1 MNSKTFQLSLILKS
15 SKAHVTNHF
24 WFTLKNFDF
33 VFWFTFLI
41 NFSFVVCILT
51 VGLFYDAFCCFFW
64 YDFITI
70 YNIEVKIA
78 MSRPLFEQENFLQVR
93 GTGYNLLSP
102 VWDQKTLLND
112 FIDLSGLVKHSVDSL
127 DMHTGRE
134 MNYGYMG
141 IYTFSGRWNGKFCGS
156 IDNIWM

>member
-1 MNSKTFQLSLILKS
+1 MNSKTFQLSFILKS

-24 WFTLKNFDF
+24 WFTFKNFDF
-33 VFWFTFLI
+33 VFWFTFLV

-51 VGLFYDAFCCFFW
+51 VCLSYDAFCCFFW
-64 YDFITI
+64 YYFITI
-70 YNIEVKIA
+70 YNIEVKFT

-112 FIDLSGLVKHSVDSL
+112 FIDLSGLSSIQLIHLICTLVGKWIMGTWAYILFQED
-127 DMHTGRE
+127 E
-134 MNYGYMG
+134 MEN
-141 IYTFSGRWNGKFCGS
+141 FVVR
-156 IDNIWM
+156 